1 MSTTAPLAVV
11 TLAGFSTGIE
21 PCAAAVWMSS
31 GESAVAVVS
40 PGDFGFAVGT
50 GVSAKPSASSVWP
63 TPRAPDPSP
72 LATTPAQPAAMM
84 GNVTNETNRIRMMA
98 SFRHPSVRR
107 SDRPHCDS
115 HDNFSCMD
123 CDSPSYGHV
132 IVEEPGLVSVDA
144 QITVPYD

>member
-72 LATTPAQPAAMM
+72 LATDRKSPRLNSSHGYISYAVFRFETKQP
-84 GNVTNETNRIRMMA
+84 
-98 SFRHPSVRR
+98 
-107 SDRPHCDS
+107 
-115 HDNFSCMD
+115 
-123 CDSPSYGHV
+123 
-132 IVEEPGLVSVDA
+132 
-144 QITVPYD
+144 